1 MTFPIQLASD
11 IDKISKMEPDQL
23 SNGEVNQLAAEISK
37 VSEGGTIGRVAVR
50 ISHLPFNRKVVSSSL
65 VCFPVTW

>member
-37 VSEGGTIGRVAVR
+37 VSEGGTIGQLAVR
-50 ISHLPFNRKVVSSSL
+50 LSHLLFNRKVVCSTL
-65 VCFPVTW
+65 VCFSVTR

>member
-23 SNGEVNQLAAEISK
+23 STGEVNQLAAEISK

-50 ISHLPFNRKVVSSSL
+50 ISHLPFNRKVVCSSL
-65 VCFPVTW
+65 VVC